1 MVRTKKDA
9 VDSLSKNKN
18 IPIQES
24 TDICAIKSPISPLPC
39 TSDTRADISRHT
51 EFMSNFHM
59 ISSTINDHW
68 QAPLVSNLNHLTID
82 KTKATTM
89 QKLQSLF
96 RNLSAI
102 EISEMLSDCDH
113 NEDEVILRLIT
124 HTYYL
129 ENIRCRIQQRAS
141 AINSGDFQN
150 NFLPKPVHNT
160 SSLVETPTIANSPEE
175 KAADPMSL
183 ARPKKVKQSTK
194 KSNPETNIQLKPK
207 SVKNTSSVNA
217 KKDEPV
223 NTNSDVD
230 IGVTNDK
237 PILNRKRSRPNEKAK
252 VRLNLDDALQQI
264 QSSSSRDSFEGWSEA
279 RLRAYQ
285 MLDTNPNEYYY
296 RFNAPGELQRTGKWN
311 EEEHALFLKRL
322 AEHGANSQW
331 GIFSIAIPGR
341 VGYQCSNYYRQMIK
355 KRQIHDPNY
364 IIDTEGNVHY
374 LFDKKNG
381 KGAIEKTLRIH
392 SKHRSVPILQCLKEK
407 TQAKRKRTIVSDE
420 DEGDD
425 VTYSPKKVVRKKKK
439 LVPRS
444 EVEPHKPLNQ
454 HPSSDIEKAAIIGSV
469 NQGRMTRRRYQELRQ

>member
-1 MVRTKKDA
+1 
-9 VDSLSKNKN
+9 
-18 IPIQES
+18 
-24 TDICAIKSPISPLPC
+24 
-39 TSDTRADISRHT
+39 
-51 EFMSNFHM
+51 M
-59 ISSTINDHW
+59 I
-68 QAPLVSNLNHLTID
+68 ANLL
-82 KTKATTM
+82 
-89 QKLQSLF
+89 SLF
-96 RNLSAI
+96 VLKK
-102 EISEMLSDCDH
+102 
-113 NEDEVILRLIT
+113 DEVILRLIT

-141 AINSGDFQN
+141 AISSGDFQN

-160 SSLVETPTIANSPEE
+160 NSLVEAPTISNSPEE
-175 KAADPMSL
+175 KAVDPMPL
-183 ARPKKVKQSTK
+183 ARPKRVKHSIKQS
-194 KSNPETNIQLKPK
+194 NPKTNIQLKPK
-207 SVKNTSSVNA
+207 FVKNTSNVNA
-217 KKDEPV
+217 EKDDPV

-237 PILNRKRSRPNEKAK
+237 PILNRKRSRSNEKAK

-264 QSSSSRDSFEGWSEA
+264 QSNSSNSSLEGWSEA

-296 RFNAPGELQRTGKWN
+296 RFNAPGELQRTGKWSD
-311 EEEHALFLKRL
+311 EEHALFLKRL

-355 KRQIHDPNY
+355 KRQIYDPNY
-364 IIDTEGNVHY
+364 IIDAKGNVHY

-381 KGAIEKTLRIH
+381 KGAIEKTQRKH
-392 SKHRSVPILQCLKEK
+392 SKHRIVPISQFLKEK

-425 VTYSPKKVVRKKKK
+425 ATYNPKKVVKKKK
-439 LVPRS
+439 KIVPRA
-444 EVEPHKPLNQ
+444 EIEPHKPLNQ

-469 NQGRMTRRRYQELRQ
+469 NEGRMTRRRYQELRQ